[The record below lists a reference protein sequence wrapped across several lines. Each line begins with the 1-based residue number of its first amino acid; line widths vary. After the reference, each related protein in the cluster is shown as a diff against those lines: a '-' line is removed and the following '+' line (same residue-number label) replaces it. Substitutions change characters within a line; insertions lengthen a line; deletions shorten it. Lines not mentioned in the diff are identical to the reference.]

1 MDGIDFSSFLSNW
14 NSVFFTTLFVIIIYL
29 GSKFILDRQMKTNKG
44 TTVLRS
50 VILFCIVLVGFIM
63 IILALPLEQSLKG
76 QITSLIGIVIAAVLS
91 LGSATFFGNGLAG
104 VLLRSIN
111 NFKIGDFIKVGDTFG
126 RVSERG
132 LFHTEVQTE
141 DRDLITLPNLHLA
154 NNPVKVISST
164 GTFISAQCSLGYDVH
179 HSFVKK
185 VLIRA
190 SEQAGLVDG
199 FVLVKELGDFSIVY
213 QVLGRLTDVK
223 AIISAKSKLHSAMLD
238 CLHDVEIEIVSP
250 NFVNQRQVNED
261 VFIPTKIH
269 IDNNE
274 PDKVEEMIFD
284 KADKAEEVEKSK
296 ETIGDVEE
304 KLKILRIQ
312 LKDAV
317 EETEKVKIGQRIE
330 KFTALLER
338 MKMKVEDKIDKLE
351 D

>member
-1 MDGIDFSSFLSNW
+1 LHCIGWIYNDHFGFAFGAIFERSN
-14 NSVFFTTLFVIIIYL
+14 Y
-29 GSKFILDRQMKTNKG
+29 
-44 TTVLRS
+44 
-50 VILFCIVLVGFIM
+50 
-63 IILALPLEQSLKG
+63 QSHC
-76 QITSLIGIVIAAVLS
+76 
-91 LGSATFFGNGLAG
+91 
-104 VLLRSIN
+104 
-111 NFKIGDFIKVGDTFG
+111 KIGDFIKVGDTFG

-164 GTFISAQCSLGYDVH
+164 GTFISAKCSLGYDVH

-190 SEQAGLVDG
+190 SEQAGLEDG
-199 FVLVKELGDFSIVY
+199 FVLIKELGDFSITY
-213 QVLGRLTDVK
+213 EVLGRLKDVK
-223 AIISAKSKLHSAMLD
+223 TIISAKSKLYSAMLD

-250 NFVNQRQVNED
+250 GFVNQRQVNED
-261 VFIPTKIH
+261 IFIPKKIH
-269 IDNNE
+269 VDNNE

-317 EETEKVKIGQRIE
+317 EEPEKVKIGQRIE
-330 KFTALLER
+330 KFTALMER
-338 MKMKVEDKIDKLE
+338 MKMKVEDKIEKLE